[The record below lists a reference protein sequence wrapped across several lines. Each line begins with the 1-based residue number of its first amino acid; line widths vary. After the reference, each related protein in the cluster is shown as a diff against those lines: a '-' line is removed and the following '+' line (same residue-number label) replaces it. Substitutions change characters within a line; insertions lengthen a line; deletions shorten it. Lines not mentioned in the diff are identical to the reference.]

1 MSEVSEKECEFFY
14 RMAQDYH
21 SGNSPKVFFLVYS
34 GLEDKT
40 IGLVNIEEAQARCNE
55 IFKYL
60 YLGRRFDELVAKSN
74 KTLVSLPGGFELLG
88 HKFETLDE
96 VEKALNN
103 KAFL

>member
-1 MSEVSEKECEFFY
+1 MSDTVEKECEFFY

-21 SGNSPKVFFLVYS
+21 SGNSPKVFFLMYS

-40 IGLVNIEEAQARCNE
+40 IGLVNIEETQVRCNE
-55 IFKYL
+55 VFKYL
-60 YLGRRFDELVAKSN
+60 YLGRRFDELVKKSN
-74 KTLVSLPGGFELLG
+74 KSLVSIPTGFKLLD
-88 HKFETLDE
+88 HLFETLDE